1 MENLASDSYPHK
13 IMKADLTIYS
23 HYVTHTFSLGIVRR
37 INGKILISQLCKQIC
52 FQSPQGSTR
61 NNMFLTKFGSSQV
74 NNSCGTSKSFLK
86 NTKIQKI
93 HSFWPPK
100 Y

>member
-1 MENLASDSYPHK
+1 MENLASDSYPQ
-13 IMKADLTIYS
+13 MKADVTINS
-23 HYVTHTFSLGIVRR
+23 HYVTHTFSLGTVRR
-37 INGKILISQLCKQIC
+37 INGKLLISQLGC

-100 Y
+100 C